1 MRVLRFVI
9 LLLGLVSSL
18 ALTPTL
24 AAEKFPSRPI
34 KFVVGFSAGGPT
46 DTAARIMCEWLT
58 PYLGQPCVVENR
70 VGSGGMIAA
79 HQVIN
84 SPPDGYT
91 IMFVAPNNVIG
102 NSLYKNLPFVFLR
115 DSVPV
120 AGIMQLTNVMVVPPS
135 LGVTTVAEFIALAKA
150 KPGEIHYASSGNG
163 TSVHMSAELFK
174 MMTHLDMVHVPY
186 RGSAPAYPDLL
197 SGRVHVLFDNILGA
211 VEFVKAGR
219 LRALAVTTAV
229 RSAALPDIPTLA
241 ETVPGYEASVF
252 YGVSAPKGTPPAV
265 IEILNKAFTTALSDP
280 NIQKRIA
287 ELGGVPM
294 PMTPK
299 EFGKLL
305 TDETEKWAQV
315 VRSAEISVE

>member
-9 LLLGLVSSL
+9 LLLGLFSSL
-18 ALTPTL
+18 ALTPAF

-46 DTAARIMCEWLT
+46 DTVARIMCEWLT
-58 PYLGQPCVVENR
+58 HYLGQPCVVENR

-79 HQVIN
+79 QQVIN
-84 SPPDGYT
+84 SPADGYT
-91 IMFVAPNNVIG
+91 IMFVDPNNVIG

-115 DSVPV
+115 DSAPV
-120 AGIMQLTNVMVVPPS
+120 AGMMRLTNVMVVPPS
-135 LGVTTVAEFIALAKA
+135 LGVTAVAEFIALAKA

-174 MMTHLDMVHVPY
+174 MMTHLNMVHVPY

-197 SGRVHVLFDNILGA
+197 AGRVHVLFDNIAGA

-229 RSAALPDIPTLA
+229 RSAALPDVPTLA

-265 IEILNKAFTTALSDP
+265 IEILNKAFTAALSDP

-294 PMTPK
+294 PMTPN

-315 VRSAEISVE
+315 VRSAGISVE